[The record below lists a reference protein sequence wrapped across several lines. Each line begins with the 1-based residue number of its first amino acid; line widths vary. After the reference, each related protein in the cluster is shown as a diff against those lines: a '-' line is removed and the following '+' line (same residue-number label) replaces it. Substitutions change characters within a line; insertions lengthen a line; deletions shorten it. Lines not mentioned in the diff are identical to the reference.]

1 MARRRVAPALPE
13 IRVAEVV
20 VEARMVRQQVV
31 RRAAAVQSDAAVGSS
46 GRRYRVDLV
55 AAAELAKA
63 AHPVRVAAPDAAV
76 ETAVAVPVVVAAAAA
91 VAVAAAPHAADV
103 AAAVAVEAA
112 PHAADVAAAV
122 AVEAAPGAAVAVA
135 VAVVVA
141 PGAAAVAAPVAV
153 AAFSPFRGLFA
164 LGLSQARHRLVSRV
178 LIQAPQP
185 TRSC

>member
-1 MARRRVAPALPE
+1 M
-13 IRVAEVV
+13 AEVV

-31 RRAAAVQSDAAVGSS
+31 RRAAAVQLDAAVGSP

-91 VAVAAAPHAADV
+91 VAV
-103 AAAVAVEAA
+103 
-112 PHAADVAAAV
+112 
-122 AVEAAPGAAVAVA
+122 EAAPGAAVAVA

-153 AAFSPFRGLFA
+153 AAFSPFPGLFA

-178 LIQAPQP
+178 LIQAQQP

>member
-1 MARRRVAPALPE
+1 M
-13 IRVAEVV
+13 V

-31 RRAAAVQSDAAVGSS
+31 RRAAAVQLDAAVGSP

-55 AAAELAKA
+55 AAAELAKAAHPVRVAAPDAAVETVVAVPVVAAAEPAKA

-91 VAVAAAPHAADV
+91 VAVEAALHAADV

-112 PHAADVAAAV
+112 LHAADVAA
-122 AVEAAPGAAVAVA
+122 A